1 MKKILS
7 VILAAVMVI
16 TILPVNLLAMPVA
29 AEEHSHSEPAA
40 EAEIPAEAQ
49 PLAGEWYDRIFI
61 RMNSN
66 GYQLQPS
73 EFRGIIHIEHTQDT
87 SSGGTSKKDEYTHNV
102 GQQYQSGKEVIFTA
116 IPDAGYRFDG
126 WYKNDAD
133 GELIQTGETW
143 RFIANE
149 ENKAYTHYAKFSK
162 DESVTLHQIS
172 FIGDPA
178 GLRVRNVNMT
188 KTSGLTFPN
197 GYDYLKFDV
206 EPGWDMSFSIEMG
219 RDYVKTSEFRVVCN
233 GTELVATDGVYTL
246 SNINESKRIEVLGFS
261 KVMSTTVSI
270 SKIADTMQDRDNVVI
285 SGTVKDESGKAV
297 TAGTL
302 EVLVDGKPSQTQPEL
317 KSDGSFSME
326 ISGMTGGSHKATVK
340 YSGSEAYKSSEA
352 EADFFVEAKEHFI
365 KVESNGYNMD
375 EGKLIGTVRMLYS
388 VAGEDGKRQEIIEY
402 GTDFGRLFPIG
413 QGIVL
418 TAIPAAGYKFD
429 GWYKNE
435 NGALITANEEYN
447 LNANS
452 IYAAYVQYAKF
463 VKDESKAVYNVDFV
477 DGLERMT
484 IRGFTVTK
492 TSGTV
497 LPDDF
502 SAPNYTVEA
511 GWSVSFSIDVS
522 EGYIKN
528 SDYKVLCNGVELTA
542 ADGIYTVSDINEN
555 KEIRVYGIV
564 GKTAPVITINEIP
577 TVKQGENVIVSGTVK
592 DVNGTPVTEGK
603 VQVYIDDLADGWPS
617 VALAADG
624 SFTCEVPGTKIE
636 AGEHEA
642 TVRYFAEKT
651 YVDSTAS
658 KKFTVVAG
666 HAHCVCGGDMTVGDH
681 TAHSAVVFSPWNGGE
696 ITYNKGEAYLYIP
709 ADTTVTLEN
718 DIIVGRGQTLY
729 LCLNEKTST
738 LASSGSAHFIINGGG
753 RIVICSCGSEQG
765 TFKGRTDG
773 AGNGGCI
780 ELNEG
785 TLDIFGG
792 NIGYANCENGGVAYL
807 KNKQCKMNIYGGSL
821 CGNTVKNG
829 GAVYINSN
837 NIRQDYIGTV
847 TMYGGVIENNN
858 AAGNGGAV
866 YVAGDEYE
874 GTGFHLTDGIIRKNS
889 ATGNGGAIFLYMGR
903 GLSVSGGTISENT
916 AENGGGIYSAKKTT
930 AGKSSMVKISGG
942 VISKNRANELGGGIY
957 LNGVRINGN
966 NKFSGCEISENT
978 AKYGGGIYIEF
989 GEIGNFENN
998 TVSGNKAKVDGGG
1011 IYLRTDK
1018 FTLST
1023 DSKVYN
1029 NTASGNGGGIYAC
1042 AYSNTSK
1049 LTVSENA
1056 DIYENEANTS
1066 GGGIYIT
1073 LGRSLEIG
1081 GSSQIRNNLA
1091 KEAGGIA
1098 VMDGAKVTI
1107 KDSASIHS
1115 NRGRSGGASQILVS
1129 GKDSH
1134 DVYSSVT
1141 MEGGTISGTM
1151 IRSLYGI
1158 ELKNSTTFT
1167 INNGYIDVYG
1177 LNNGIYNKGTFTV
1190 NGGVVEAEAEW
1201 DKSLKKRAY
1210 SAIPVVKDTMV
1221 ARQGD
1226 LKATAHDV
1234 ALSKV
1239 NWESRYIYLGTG
1251 YRAEIK
1257 YVLYGGT
1264 LPEGAPA
1271 SHIYGTT
1278 TVLPIPTRDGY
1289 IFDGWYDDSALTL
1302 GPITEIGAD
1311 ITGSGDISFTFHAKW
1326 TKISEWNE
1334 PTYDW
1339 TETATGYECTATRT
1353 HKTDAGKVETE
1364 TVTAVYREVS
1374 AATCDYDGYGVY
1386 LATFTNT
1393 AFKEQIKQITLPK
1406 GHIWETPRYNWN
1418 QTAAGYNCTATRICY
1433 RNWEHVETE
1442 TVVATLIEG
1451 TSATCTEGGHGK
1463 YSAIFTNP
1471 AFAEQTEEFDSP
1483 ATGHAWAEPTY
1494 DWNQTSNGYNCT
1506 AKRVCTNFASHV
1518 ETETVTATYAEI
1530 TPATEE
1536 ADGLGRYTAT
1546 FENAAFAQQTKDV
1559 TLPKIV
1565 HDWSDGITYRWEG
1578 EYCIASRTCKNH
1590 GETESEKV
1598 KGVYSVEI
1606 EPGCTTPGRGKYVA
1620 HFTNPVFFGY
1630 GSPVKTINLP
1640 ALGHDWGTPS
1650 ISWREE
1656 PDGEYICDAVHYCN
1670 RNEEHFEASSTL
1682 ATYEVI
1688 TEPTCEAD
1696 GLGRYTA
1703 VFALADF
1710 ETQTKD
1716 VVLPKSGHDWNAATY
1731 EWTEI
1736 EDGYTVTAKRICKNN
1751 AEHIETETVNAVYTI
1766 ATPPTC
1772 LADGTGR
1779 YTAEFKADW
1788 AKTQIRNIPLE
1799 SLGHNWS
1806 EVTYTWIEQDGGY
1819 AVRAYRECKNA
1830 GCDYVGRDQ
1839 ETAKYA
1845 VVTPA
1850 TCLEDGLGRYTVE
1863 FHYDWAETRTKDV
1876 VLKATGHDWA
1886 EPTYVW
1892 TEANGG
1898 YTVTAKRIC
1907 KNDANHVETETVT
1920 ADYTVVT
1927 SETCEKDGLGRY
1939 TARFKADWAENQT
1952 KDEARKAL
1960 DHDWSETNY
1969 TWIEMSDGY
1978 GVSAE
1983 RECKRDGC
1991 GFKGFTHSEATY
2003 AVITPATCLEDGLGR
2018 YSVSFVFDWAKPQ
2031 TKDVVLKATGHDWA
2045 ATTYEWKEIEGGY
2058 ECTAKRV
2065 CKNDA
2070 NHVETETVKAA
2081 YAVITLETCLTEG
2094 LGRYT
2099 AEFKADW
2106 AETRTKDVVLKAT
2119 GHDWAEPTYVW
2130 TEANGGYTVTA
2141 KRICNNDGKHIETE
2155 TVTAAYAVI
2164 TEQTCVKD
2172 GLGRYT
2178 ATFENAAFA
2187 KQTKD
2192 VVIPKNGHNHSGR
2205 WIYND
2210 FEHWKICPI
2219 CKEII
2224 DLEAHDLTDW
2234 RKAVKRGDTNADYE
2248 ERHCRICPYY
2258 QNADVIHISAN
2269 GGKNSETNP
2278 NTGAEVVSF
2287 APLTVMAVCTA
2298 AAAVFGKKK

>member
-1 MKKILS
+1 
-7 VILAAVMVI
+7 
-16 TILPVNLLAMPVA
+16 
-29 AEEHSHSEPAA
+29 
-40 EAEIPAEAQ
+40 
-49 PLAGEWYDRIFI
+49 
-61 RMNSN
+61 
-66 GYQLQPS
+66 
-73 EFRGIIHIEHTQDT
+73 
-87 SSGGTSKKDEYTHNV
+87 
-102 GQQYQSGKEVIFTA
+102 
-116 IPDAGYRFDG
+116 
-126 WYKNDAD
+126 
-133 GELIQTGETW
+133 
-143 RFIANE
+143 
-149 ENKAYTHYAKFSK
+149 
-162 DESVTLHQIS
+162 
-172 FIGDPA
+172 
-178 GLRVRNVNMT
+178 
-188 KTSGLTFPN
+188 
-197 GYDYLKFDV
+197 
-206 EPGWDMSFSIEMG
+206 
-219 RDYVKTSEFRVVCN
+219 
-233 GTELVATDGVYTL
+233 
-246 SNINESKRIEVLGFS
+246 
-261 KVMSTTVSI
+261 
-270 SKIADTMQDRDNVVI
+270 
-285 SGTVKDESGKAV
+285 
-297 TAGTL
+297 
-302 EVLVDGKPSQTQPEL
+302 
-317 KSDGSFSME
+317 
-326 ISGMTGGSHKATVK
+326 
-340 YSGSEAYKSSEA
+340 
-352 EADFFVEAKEHFI
+352 
-365 KVESNGYNMD
+365 
-375 EGKLIGTVRMLYS
+375 
-388 VAGEDGKRQEIIEY
+388 
-402 GTDFGRLFPIG
+402 
-413 QGIVL
+413 
-418 TAIPAAGYKFD
+418 
-429 GWYKNE
+429 
-435 NGALITANEEYN
+435 
-447 LNANS
+447 
-452 IYAAYVQYAKF
+452 
-463 VKDESKAVYNVDFV
+463 
-477 DGLERMT
+477 
-484 IRGFTVTK
+484 
-492 TSGTV
+492 
-497 LPDDF
+497 
-502 SAPNYTVEA
+502 
-511 GWSVSFSIDVS
+511 
-522 EGYIKN
+522 
-528 SDYKVLCNGVELTA
+528 
-542 ADGIYTVSDINEN
+542 
-555 KEIRVYGIV
+555 
-564 GKTAPVITINEIP
+564 
-577 TVKQGENVIVSGTVK
+577 
-592 DVNGTPVTEGK
+592 
-603 VQVYIDDLADGWPS
+603 
-617 VALAADG
+617 
-624 SFTCEVPGTKIE
+624 
-636 AGEHEA
+636 
-642 TVRYFAEKT
+642 
-651 YVDSTAS
+651 
-658 KKFTVVAG
+658 
-666 HAHCVCGGDMTVGDH
+666 
-681 TAHSAVVFSPWNGGE
+681 
-696 ITYNKGEAYLYIP
+696 
-709 ADTTVTLEN
+709 
-718 DIIVGRGQTLY
+718 
-729 LCLNEKTST
+729 
-738 LASSGSAHFIINGGG
+738 
-753 RIVICSCGSEQG
+753 
-765 TFKGRTDG
+765 
-773 AGNGGCI
+773 
-780 ELNEG
+780 
-785 TLDIFGG
+785 
-792 NIGYANCENGGVAYL
+792 
-807 KNKQCKMNIYGGSL
+807 
-821 CGNTVKNG
+821 
-829 GAVYINSN
+829 
-837 NIRQDYIGTV
+837 
-847 TMYGGVIENNN
+847 
-858 AAGNGGAV
+858 
-866 YVAGDEYE
+866 
-874 GTGFHLTDGIIRKNS
+874 
-889 ATGNGGAIFLYMGR
+889 
-903 GLSVSGGTISENT
+903 
-916 AENGGGIYSAKKTT
+916 
-930 AGKSSMVKISGG
+930 
-942 VISKNRANELGGGIY
+942 
-957 LNGVRINGN
+957 
-966 NKFSGCEISENT
+966 
-978 AKYGGGIYIEF
+978 
-989 GEIGNFENN
+989 
-998 TVSGNKAKVDGGG
+998 
-1011 IYLRTDK
+1011 
-1018 FTLST
+1018 
-1023 DSKVYN
+1023 
-1029 NTASGNGGGIYAC
+1029 
-1042 AYSNTSK
+1042 
-1049 LTVSENA
+1049 
-1056 DIYENEANTS
+1056 
-1066 GGGIYIT
+1066 
-1073 LGRSLEIG
+1073 
-1081 GSSQIRNNLA
+1081 
-1091 KEAGGIA
+1091 
-1098 VMDGAKVTI
+1098 MDGAKVTI

-1115 NRGRSGGASQILVS
+1115 NGTISGSGASQILVS

-1311 ITGSGDISFTFHAKW
+1311 ITGSGDLSFTFHAKW

-1494 DWNQTSNGYNCT
+1494 DWNQTLNGYNCT

-1772 LADGTGR
+1772 LADGIGR

-1907 KNDANHVETETVT
+1907 KNDANHVETETV
-1920 ADYTVVT
+1920 
-1927 SETCEKDGLGRY
+1927 
-1939 TARFKADWAENQT
+1939 
-1952 KDEARKAL
+1952 
-1960 DHDWSETNY
+1960 
-1969 TWIEMSDGY
+1969 
-1978 GVSAE
+1978 
-1983 RECKRDGC
+1983 
-1991 GFKGFTHSEATY
+1991 
-2003 AVITPATCLEDGLGR
+2003 
-2018 YSVSFVFDWAKPQ
+2018 
-2031 TKDVVLKATGHDWA
+2031 
-2045 ATTYEWKEIEGGY
+2045 
-2058 ECTAKRV
+2058 
-2065 CKNDA
+2065 
-2070 NHVETETVKAA
+2070 KAA
-2081 YAVITLETCLTEG
+2081 YAVITPETCLTEG

-2106 AETRTKDVVLKAT
+2106 AETQTKDVVLKAT
-2119 GHDWAEPTYVW
+2119 GHNWAEPTYVW

-2178 ATFENAAFA
+2178 AAFENAAFA

-2210 FEHWKICPI
+2210 FEHWKICPV

-2287 APLTVMAVCTA
+2287 VPLTAMAVCTA